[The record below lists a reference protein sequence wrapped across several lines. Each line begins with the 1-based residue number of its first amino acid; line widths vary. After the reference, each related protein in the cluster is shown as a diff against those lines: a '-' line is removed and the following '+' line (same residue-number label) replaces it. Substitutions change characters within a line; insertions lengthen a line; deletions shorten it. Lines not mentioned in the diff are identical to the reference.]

1 VVVRVYVYVYVNTA
15 YTRERIVITKQ
26 QKATAQWVLDQVSEV
41 NPYNRQGENS
51 TQQYNIY
58 QSGFIAAY
66 LASLMLEDPWMRKR
80 FEQHIK
86 SKKES

>member
-1 VVVRVYVYVYVNTA
+1 MA
-15 YTRERIVITKQ
+15 TKQ
-26 QKATAQWVLDQVSEV
+26 QQDMANWILDQVGSV

-58 QSGFIAAY
+58 QSGFVAAY
-66 LASLMLEDPWMRKR
+66 LASMMLEDPWERKR

-86 SKKES
+86 SKKGLDKRSK